1 MKKMTRQEAE
11 DLIAKCTFHATQLAV
26 CVDEMVAQEKV
37 VLKHHA
43 TNPLKGVDLLECALL
58 LAFRSLQKMGG
69 IE

>member
-26 CVDEMVAQEKV
+26 CVHEMEAQEKV
-37 VLKHHA
+37 VLQHHA
-43 TNPLKGVDLLECALL
+43 TNPLKGVDGLSGALL